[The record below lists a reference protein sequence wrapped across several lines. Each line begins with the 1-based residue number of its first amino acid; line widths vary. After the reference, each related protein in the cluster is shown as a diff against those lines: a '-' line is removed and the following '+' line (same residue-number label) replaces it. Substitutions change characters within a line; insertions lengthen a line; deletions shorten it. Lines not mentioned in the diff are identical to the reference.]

1 MRVGL
6 TNAGRWFVMSKSGR
20 KRVKRSLS
28 AKYDRT
34 DGVKFEHYSREG
46 VAAAND
52 ATEGQSHE

>member
-1 MRVGL
+1 MSR
-6 TNAGRWFVMSKSGR
+6 TGREG
-20 KRVKRSLS
+20 VKRCLT

-34 DGVKFEHYSREG
+34 DGVEFEHYSREG